1 MYCLPNCRCRFV
13 SLTIRHAVRRPC
25 CPYLAWTRSVD
36 RWDPDWSD
44 EAKRNAVATS
54 FVLHQRKG
62 TLTALRQVVEPIGAL
77 SEVTEWWQRSPT
89 GVPGTFEITVDVS
102 DRGIDEG
109 TVLELERL
117 LDDVRPVSR
126 HLTRLD
132 LRITPVIRSRH
143 GLAVTDG
150 DTLEIFPG
158 NSDMTTNTPKYGGLL
173 TDIVPL
179 RWLRPAPQARN
190 GSRLIC

>member
-1 MYCLPNCRCRFV
+1 MSSRLLPPNRSSLERSLGDVLPAELPVPLRELNDPARCEAA
-13 SLTIRHAVRRPC
+13 LL
-25 CPYLAWTRSVD
+25 PYLAWTRSVD
-36 RWDPDWSD
+36 RWGPDWSG

-77 SEVTEWWQRSPT
+77 SEVTEWWQRSPL

-150 DTLEIFPG
+150 DTLEIFPW
-158 NSDMTTNTPKYGGLL
+158 K
-173 TDIVPL
+173 
-179 RWLRPAPQARN
+179 Q
-190 GSRLIC
+190 